1 MQFQFSTCRFSE
13 ISFAFPKISSI
24 FAYVLQVIMKHIT
37 IKDLAKELGVS
48 ISTVSRALND
58 KYDINPAT
66 REKIISKAQELGY
79 SPNPIAQKL
88 QQKKSNNIGV
98 VVPEFRNA
106 FFPDVITGIQDIM
119 LPLGYQVLIMQS
131 NENAETELSN
141 VKTIYNNMVD
151 GLIISFSSTTQKTSY
166 YKNIIEQG
174 FPIVQFNRVID
185 KLNTSKVVFD
195 DYAWA
200 FMATEHLILQGYKN
214 IFHLKGPKHL
224 TFSISRAKG
233 FEDAMKKHK
242 LFKGGEQFYDSGVT
256 IESGKRVMESIIAED
271 NIPDAIFAVTDP
283 VALGAMIVMKEHDIQ
298 IPKQVGVVG
307 FSESRLSEVIQPTL
321 TTIKQPTY
329 EMGQAAAK
337 LLIQE
342 IETKI
347 SIPQKIKL
355 SGSFKI
361 KQSSVRI

>member
-1 MQFQFSTCRFSE
+1 MLLFRNY
-13 ISFAFPKISSI
+13 ISYLLKTIRK
-24 FAYVLQVIMKHIT
+24 MKHIT
-37 IKDLAKELGVS
+37 IKEVAEELGVS

-58 KYDINPAT
+58 KYDIKQAT
-66 REKIISKAQELGY
+66 KDKIVAKAKEMGY
-79 SPNPIAQKL
+79 APNPIAQKL

-131 NENAETELSN
+131 NESAETELSN
-141 VKTIYNNMVD
+141 VKTLYNNMVD
-151 GLIISFSSTTQKTSY
+151 GLIISFSSETQKTSY
-166 YKNIIEQG
+166 YKSIIEQG

-214 IFHLKGPKHL
+214 IIHLKGPKHL

-242 LFKGGEQFYDSGVT
+242 LFKGVEYFYDSGVT
-256 IESGKRVMESIIAED
+256 IESGKRVMKSIIAED
-271 NIPDAIFAVTDP
+271 KVPDAIFAVTDP

-307 FSESRLSEVIQPTL
+307 FSESRLSEVIQPSL

-342 IETKI
+342 IETNI
-347 SIPQKIKL
+347 SIPHKVKL

-361 KQSSVRI
+361 KQSSVRIH